1 MLTVNLLHGAGKSAA
16 QRILELY
23 AKTDKRLGARKMKLC
38 LAQEYCISISE
49 GRVYRLMKEMNL
61 PKMSTVKPPKQ
72 KSSHENSGVCVNLSA
87 QKFNQPAL
95 NLDGCVTLLMSG

>member
-23 AKTDKRLGARKMKLC
+23 AKTDKR

-95 NLDGCVTLLMSG
+95 NLDRCVTLLMSG